1 MGIEPITETLQVFLA
16 EALEHASPF
25 EREKGFEPSTAS
37 LEGWNSTNW
46 ATPAGVMKLGT
57 SPRVYVN
64 GVIKPANDTS
74 VGFYEKPS
82 LQNASFY
89 RPETE

>member
-1 MGIEPITETLQVFLA
+1 
-16 EALEHASPF
+16 
-25 EREKGFEPSTAS
+25 
-37 LEGWNSTNW
+37 
-46 ATPAGVMKLGT
+46 
-57 SPRVYVN
+57 VN

-74 VGFYEKPS
+74 VGLSDKPS